1 MITLHF
7 KTDKTNKSNY
17 NTFVCLKQNGAV
29 LIGESCQES
38 DKKKR
43 KEWKEKLLK
52 DLKAEGEY
60 LITSCIFNGMVR
72 FIDISDFYGT
82 PFIKTKKLLQEFRT
96 NWENGRPYAD
106 VKKSY
111 NDLFDIYFEKLIA
124 L

>member
-17 NTFVCLKQNGAV
+17 NTFVCLKKNGAV

-52 DLKAEGEY
+52 DY
-60 LITSCIFNGMVR
+60 LRHCIFEYVCETISSAEIAELLNVDEQSTILILNELDTKLE
-72 FIDISDFYGT
+72 IDSEQLS
-82 PFIKTKKLLQEFRT
+82 KLIDKVIL
-96 NWENGRPYAD
+96 
-106 VKKSY
+106 
-111 NDLFDIYFEKLIA
+111 KLIA

>member
-7 KTDKTNKSNY
+7 KTNKTIKSNY
-17 NTFVCLKQNGAV
+17 NTFVCLKQDGVV

-52 DLKAEGEY
+52 DY
-60 LITSCIFNGMVR
+60 LRHCIFEYVCEVMSCQEIAELLNLDEQPVKNILNEMD
-72 FIDISDFYGT
+72 FINEQLSDE
-82 PFIKTKKLLQEFRT
+82 INK
-96 NWENGRPYAD
+96 
-106 VKKSY
+106 VV
-111 NDLFDIYFEKLIA
+111 EKLIA